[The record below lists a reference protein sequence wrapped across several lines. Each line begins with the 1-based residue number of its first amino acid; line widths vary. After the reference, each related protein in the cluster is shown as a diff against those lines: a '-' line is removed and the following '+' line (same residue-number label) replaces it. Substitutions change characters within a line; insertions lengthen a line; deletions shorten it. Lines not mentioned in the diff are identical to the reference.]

1 VHPQVLVAGPGT
13 PASPSST
20 ASLFAACGRT
30 QNPGIACRLVW
41 DVTHSTKAASLTM
54 VYFAGPAQLAI
65 RIGYVLLIAVV
76 LRVIAHRAIRK
87 ITSRATKNDSDGSD
101 RTHALLFRER
111 RQQRASALGAIL
123 SNAASLTIFGV
134 AGVIIIGDMGLNL
147 APVLASTAVLGV
159 AIGFGAQNLVQ
170 DFLAGIFMLL
180 EDQYGVGD
188 VISVGRTTGTVEGV
202 SLRITRLRDV
212 NGIVWHI
219 RNGTIKKAGN
229 ESQGWARA
237 VVDFPVPYQR
247 DIPAVRQV
255 MRQTAEAMWQ
265 DPAWHELILEE
276 PEVWGVQEL
285 STDNVLMRIT
295 ARTVPLRQWEV
306 QRELTERLKLALD
319 ATGTM
324 DRAALGNGSEATEHN
339 EDEAGATHATDEDA
353 AVATHAT
360 DQDTAEATHGADQ
373 DTAEATHVTDED
385 ADGPVP
391 DADGVPAPR
400 AAPPGQ

>member
-1 VHPQVLVAGPGT
+1 VHPEVLVAGPGT
-13 PASPSST
+13 PVSPSAKDQLLS
-20 ASLFAACGRT
+20 ACGP
-30 QNPGIACRLVW
+30 NPGIACRLVW
-41 DVTHSTKAASLTM
+41 DVTHSVRAADLTT

-76 LRVIAHRAIRK
+76 LRVIAHRAIGK
-87 ITSRATKNDSDGSD
+87 VTSRAARNDGDGTD

-111 RQQRASALGAIL
+111 RQQRATALGAIL
-123 SNAASLTIFGV
+123 SNAASLTIFGI
-134 AGVIIIGDMGLNL
+134 AAVIIIGDMGLNL

-188 VISVGRTTGTVEGV
+188 VISVGSTTGTVEGV

-212 NGIVWHI
+212 NGVVWHI

-237 VVDFPVPYQR
+237 VVDFPVPYHQ

-255 MRQTAEAMWQ
+255 MRQTAEAMWH
-265 DPAWHELILEE
+265 DPVWHELILEE

-319 ATGTM
+319 ATGTV
-324 DRAALGNGSEATEHN
+324 DRAALGNGSDAAEHN
-339 EDEAGATHATDEDA
+339 GDETGADHAADHHGDETGA
-353 AVATHAT
+353 AQVA
-360 DQDTAEATHGADQ
+360 DPDTAEADPGTAGATA
-373 DTAEATHVTDED
+373 DTAGAEQGTDS
-385 ADGPVP
+385 
-391 DADGVPAPR
+391 VPAPP
-400 AAPPGQ
+400 AAPSGQ